1 MLQLLPIIGIWTRPA
16 TLIAPSHSLEA
27 IPSTADTLYLVF
39 SWITFAA
46 VAEALKFP
54 PFSTTNFTGWPLI
67 GPNSFAAASEPLTNW
82 LPIVAVEPVVSAMIP
97 TVTGSVEDDT
107 WAAEPPLLHPAVR
120 SVATA
125 IAVASVLPRP
135 RPLPRGAAGS
145 SGWLRCGMWS
155 ISITLSNLY

>member
-54 PFSTTNFTGWPLI
+54 PFSTTNFTGWTLI
-67 GPNSFAAASEPLTNW
+67 GPNSFAAAASGGE
-82 LPIVAVEPVVSAMIP
+82 ERRDRDRGRERSAA
-97 TVTGSVEDDT
+97 S
-107 WAAEPPLLHPAVR
+107 A
-120 SVATA
+120 SVAA
-125 IAVASVLPRP
+125 W
-135 RPLPRGAAGS
+135 RGRVERLAQVRNVVHQHHAQQ
-145 SGWLRCGMWS
+145 
-155 ISITLSNLY
+155 